1 MGLFDYSRLVP
12 TPEANHDRGA
22 ELTAEITDRV
32 ETQHQLLATFRAKMP
47 AAVLER
53 VAELETEIETLRAEL
68 RSDNDNL
75 GIVEAL
81 RTRDRHA
88 EFGRLVERM
97 NPDMS
102 DDERFVLR
110 TKLAQGFRRIIDV
123 MVADLEGITVRLK
136 PAPHQRIEFRFADHQ
151 VQSLTLWSREAMHP
165 DWPNNDMRPI
175 WKVSRDHLFGG
186 DFTRMFEQ
194 FAVMPNGP
202 RSWARYRV

>member
-1 MGLFDYSRLVP
+1 MASSSSFAQSSHRNF
-12 TPEANHDRGA
+12 AHHR
-22 ELTAEITDRV
+22 
-32 ETQHQLLATFRAKMP
+32 
-47 AAVLER
+47 
-53 VAELETEIETLRAEL
+53 
-68 RSDNDNL
+68 
-75 GIVEAL
+75 
-81 RTRDRHA
+81 RDGCRY
-88 EFGRLVERM
+88 
-97 NPDMS
+97 
-102 DDERFVLR
+102 
-110 TKLAQGFRRIIDV
+110 
-123 MVADLEGITVRLK
+123 EGITVRLK